1 MMRVSRLLQR
11 PKIQTLSW
19 IYVILIRDAL
29 VTRLKVFLRSQKNLL
44 KRKLQLTKEGMVHHM
59 SHNVLI
65 FVTSQPKSR
74 QKLPKDTPIPSE
86 ATVLYSFSPPN
97 MFSKSSQYYTG
108 KINLKHAIQRRL
120 LRSFHADSHYCNA
133 LFRYMREMAIQ
144 HKENCLFVSCNDK
157 AKVDYGEPGTAL
169 STGVR
174 VKK

>member
-1 MMRVSRLLQR
+1 
-11 PKIQTLSW
+11 
-19 IYVILIRDAL
+19 
-29 VTRLKVFLRSQKNLL
+29 
-44 KRKLQLTKEGMVHHM
+44 
-59 SHNVLI
+59 
-65 FVTSQPKSR
+65 
-74 QKLPKDTPIPSE
+74 
-86 ATVLYSFSPPN
+86 

-174 VKK
+174 VKKSLVSINSTLGALDHEVTQKGNVTSAVSLLRKVPDSIDELFYRGTPIVTLKDSVF